1 MKNNKHHNE
10 ICSRSIKAGHRVY
23 FVDAKVDQKGNR
35 FISISEVVRNKDG
48 QGGRERHRVHIYE
61 EDLAR
66 VIDAM
71 GDVLMALK
79 HEDVDEV
86 SSQGNV
92 DTPHSLTMKGESP
105 TQIEIPSL
113 DDILSKEDKTLD

>member
-35 FISISEVVRNKDG
+35 FISISEVVRPKDG

-71 GDVLMALK
+71 GDVLTALK
-79 HEDVDEV
+79 QD
-86 SSQGNV
+86 SA
-92 DTPHSLTMKGESP
+92 DTQESHDSAHGLMHGVNAEAP

-113 DDILSKEDKTLD
+113 DDILNKEDKTLD